1 MEDEPV
7 DVGGAG
13 RHGGPAALLPGGG
26 GVTAGSAARRRTP
39 ETPATAATPEAREAP
54 VAPETPDGAGLP
66 STVAGNGTAGF
77 SGDGE
82 PATDGQLAFPADVAV
97 AVGGGAVFVADH
109 ANHRVRRIDGTG
121 TLTTIA
127 GDGLRGF
134 AGDGADAVRARLG
147 FPSALAVAPDGA
159 VFVADEMNHRV
170 RRIDPSGVIGTVAGD
185 GSRGGGEDGGD
196 GDGDGGPAGRAR
208 LDAPCALAVDGA
220 GSLYVGEAG
229 TPRVR
234 RIDGDGVI
242 STVVAASG
250 RPGGSAAADAGEV
263 FLPAGLAVDAAGRL
277 HIADPEG
284 RRVLLLEPDGTLR
297 VLAGPPDGDAGAL
310 AVDWGAPCAVAVD
323 GEGTLYVADQ
333 TGHRVWRLADGAAR
347 VIAGQP
353 DPAAGEATVSDGTA
367 GAVVH
372 AALRYPCGLALDP
385 AGRLLVADNFHHRI
399 AAVPLAPV
407 SSETTEPVREEKPSP
422 EPEPEP
428 KPEPEPEP
436 EPKPEPEPEPEPKP
450 EPEPEPGR
458 RTDDVP
464 ARLLVRQEVGL
475 EVQRGQSELI
485 HVRVSSTDPWAPGRV
500 EHHFTAPTGFV
511 FDGRVTCAYYR
522 ADRTVLPGGGPT
534 GTVGDDG
541 RSLTVTDEPRL
552 NTPGHPAAALVYTL
566 GVRALSDAEP
576 GRYTD
581 GRAVIAGQ
589 PEVRLKAS
597 VLGDDED

>member
-1 MEDEPV
+1 MTARDTAPRRPP
-7 DVGGAG
+7 DALDGGG
-13 RHGGPAALLPGGG
+13 LPG
-26 GVTAGSAARRRTP
+26 
-39 ETPATAATPEAREAP
+39 
-54 VAPETPDGAGLP
+54 
-66 STVAGNGTAGF
+66 TVAGNGTAGF
-77 SGDGE
+77 SGDGG
-82 PATDGQLAFPADVAV
+82 PAPDGQLAFPADVAV
-97 AVGGGAVFVADH
+97 AGGAVLVADH
-109 ANHRVRRIDGTG
+109 ANHRIRRADGTG

-134 AGDGADAVRARLG
+134 SGDGADAVRARLG

-159 VFVADEMNHRV
+159 VFVADEMNHRI
-170 RRIDPSGVIGTVAGD
+170 RRIDSSGVVDTVVGD
-185 GSRGGGEDGGD
+185 GSRGEGD

-208 LDAPCALAVDGA
+208 LDSPCAVAVDAA
-220 GSLYVGEAG
+220 GRLYVGEAG
-229 TPRVR
+229 ALRVR

-250 RPGGSAAADAGEV
+250 RAGGSGAADAGEA
-263 FLPAGLAVDAAGRL
+263 FLPAGLAVDGDGRL
-277 HIADPEG
+277 YIADPEG
-284 RRVLLLEPDGTLR
+284 RRVLLLGTDGALR
-297 VLAGPPDGDAGAL
+297 ALAGPPDGSAGGT

-323 GEGTLYVADQ
+323 GEGALYVADQ
-333 TGHRVWRLADGAAR
+333 TGHRVWRLAGGAAR
-347 VIAGQP
+347 IVAGRP
-353 DPAAGEATVSDGTA
+353 DPAARETTASGDPAA

-372 AALRYPCGLALDP
+372 TELAYPCGLAVDP

-399 AAVPLAPV
+399 AAVPLTTAP
-407 SSETTEPVREEKPSP
+407 SEDTGPVRD
-422 EPEPEP
+422 P

-436 EPKPEPEPEPEPKP
+436 DREPERERSPEPEPERKPEPEPDRGAAGPPSGDGGAP
-450 EPEPEPGR
+450 SAQ
-458 RTDDVP
+458 P

-475 EVQRGQSELI
+475 EIRRGQSELI

-522 ADRTVLPGGGPT
+522 ADRTVIPGGSPT
-534 GTVGDDG
+534 GAVGDDG
-541 RSLTVTDEPRL
+541 RSLVVTDEPRL
-552 NTPGHPAAALVYTL
+552 NTAGHPAAALVYTL
-566 GVRALSDAEP
+566 GVRALADAGP